1 MGIWRIKK
9 MVVGM
14 LRLCSL
20 SAFILLSVVFSLT
33 SHAFAEC
40 SENLLNRAEHGDYN
54 AQCYIGHLYL
64 SGKGVEQDFE
74 KARYWYQ
81 KVIDQ
86 NGADAKII
94 AHANFIMGVLYESG
108 KGGKQCY
115 KTAMQCFQIAA
126 KQGYTDAHINIG
138 LLYAKGLGV
147 NRDYQQ
153 ALYWWRL
160 AAEKGHPTAPRYVH
174 QLRQKMGLES

>member
-1 MGIWRIKK
+1 
-9 MVVGM
+9 MVVRM
-14 LRLCSL
+14 LILC
-20 SAFILLSVVFSLT
+20 LLSVFVVLSLVFSFT
-33 SHAFAEC
+33 PQAVAEC
-40 SENLLNRAEHGDYN
+40 SESLLNKAEQGDFN
-54 AQCYIGHLYL
+54 TQCYIGHLYL

-81 KVIDQ
+81 RVIDQ
-86 NGADAKII
+86 EGADAKIV
-94 AHANFIMGVLYESG
+94 AHANFIMGVLYKSG

-147 NRDYQQ
+147 KRDYQQ
-153 ALYWWRL
+153 TLFWWQL
-160 AAEKGHPTAPRYVH
+160 AAEKGHPTAPRYVY
-174 QLRQKMGLES
+174 QLEKKIELEG